1 MGCDCHSEELND
13 IVKEYRAAS
22 GNGCKLFED
31 PELYSIFGGTIRPGG
46 LSVTRRAMELCDFK
60 KGAKILDVG
69 CGYGATVELLHSD
82 YGAEAVGIDLS
93 TDLLEKGK
101 SRNPELN
108 LIFGD
113 GEMLNFSSLT
123 FDGIFIEC
131 ALSLMDNITEALHEA
146 YCVLKKGGK
155 LIISDFYL
163 KEPGVSEGKS
173 CRGNCS
179 GHCSGQDHGEHSHEG
194 GNPVKTEK
202 VRNCLEGAFIPEDL
216 KGLLE
221 EIGFKILIWEDKNN
235 ELKDF
240 TAALIMHYG
249 SIEAFFKS
257 TAEKEEDS
265 PLSGIQNHNKVGYFL
280 LIAEKS

>member
-1 MGCDCHSEELND
+1 MGASCLK
-13 IVKEYRAAS
+13 IRAVLDLRRHNQA
-22 GNGCKLFED
+22 
-31 PELYSIFGGTIRPGG
+31 GG

-163 KEPGVSEGKS
+163 KEPGVSEES
-173 CRGNCS
+173 LAGNCS
-179 GHCSGQDHGEHSHEG
+179 GHCSSRITGEHSHEG
-194 GNPVKTEK
+194 ETPSSRKDE
-202 VRNCLEGAFIPEDL
+202 NCLEGAFIL
-216 KGLLE
+216 K
-221 EIGFKILIWEDKNN
+221 I
-235 ELKDF
+235 
-240 TAALIMHYG
+240 
-249 SIEAFFKS
+249 
-257 TAEKEEDS
+257 
-265 PLSGIQNHNKVGYFL
+265 
-280 LIAEKS
+280 